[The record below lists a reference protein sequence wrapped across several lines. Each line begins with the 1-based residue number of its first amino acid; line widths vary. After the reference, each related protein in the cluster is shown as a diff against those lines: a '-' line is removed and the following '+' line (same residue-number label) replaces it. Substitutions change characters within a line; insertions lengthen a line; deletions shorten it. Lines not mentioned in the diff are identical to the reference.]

1 MSHVSNTV
9 TLKAMYFA
17 YFHSIMKY
25 GIIFWDNSS
34 SSKNVFTLQKKVI
47 RIKTGLFKRLEILP
61 LSCEYIFSL
70 TNFTV
75 NNRELFQTNS
85 TVHGVNTRNKHQLH
99 RPIVNLSCF
108 QKSAFYTGIKIF
120 NTLLSSLTS
129 LVNKKSQ
136 FKVALKR
143 YLNTHSFYSVDEFL
157 MFKNDA
163 WCIYI
168 SFIVFI
174 YYKWVA

>member
-1 MSHVSNTV
+1 M
-9 TLKAMYFA
+9 
-17 YFHSIMKY
+17 
-25 GIIFWDNSS
+25 
-34 SSKNVFTLQKKVI
+34 
-47 RIKTGLFKRLEILP
+47 
-61 LSCEYIFSL
+61 
-70 TNFTV
+70 NFIV

-85 TVHGVNTRNKHQLH
+85 AVHSVNTRNKHQLH

-120 NTLLSSLTS
+120 NTLPSSLTS

-157 MFKNDA
+157 MLKNDA
-163 WCIYI
+163 WCIYK
-168 SFIVFI
+168 SFLVFI
-174 YYKWVA
+174 YYNWVA